1 MAKRPTP
8 PSKSKQGAKG
18 SQAKGSAGKGSAA
31 SKPGTKPA
39 PAKPAPAA
47 KAKAPAQG
55 AAAAGGVRPPGPDLP
70 ALVSFAG
77 LFVAI
82 WASLPRYSG
91 PKLNVAASTEV
102 VDHVIPAI
110 VVLLCSVVAIFA
122 GRRATGPGS
131 TRFLAGM
138 GVLLAGLWMM
148 ATHLPLVAEARRGDA
163 PWVATIYHTSAAL
176 AVFGLGL
183 LWATVT
189 WSEAGDSS
197 QAPAKA
203 EE

>member
-1 MAKRPTP
+1 M
-8 PSKSKQGAKG
+8 AKG
-18 SQAKGSAGKGSAA
+18 SGTPPPKPRSKQA
-31 SKPGTKPA
+31 
-39 PAKPAPAA
+39 AKPAP
-47 KAKAPAQG
+47 KSPSSK
-55 AAAAGGVRPPGPDLP
+55 AAASKTKTKTEAAPVAVTRAPGPDLP
-70 ALVSFAG
+70 ALVALAG
-77 LFVAI
+77 LFVAV
-82 WASLPRYSG
+82 WASLPRWSG

-110 VVLLCSVVAIFA
+110 LVLLCSLVAIAA
-122 GRRATGPGS
+122 GRRANGPGG

-189 WSEAGDSS
+189 WSEAGDSDKKPAA
-197 QAPAKA
+197 QAEK
-203 EE
+203 